1 MNTPSDRYWQLRLEK
16 CKAALERN
24 KFEVFLVA
32 DFTEAGHL
40 IMDQLLPVIN
50 PRSVSWGD
58 SITLTE
64 IGVLDRIRER
74 KDINLIETFAKD
86 TPREVILER
95 RRQALLVDLFFT
107 GTNGLTETGK
117 LVNLDM
123 VGNRVAGIAYGPKHV
138 IITVGRN
145 KLLAG
150 VDEAMARVKKYA
162 APLNVMRHNGFK
174 TPCSTTSYC
183 RDCSSPDRICNTWS
197 ITEKSYPPGRI
208 KVVLINQ
215 HAGL

>member
-1 MNTPSDRYWQLRLEK
+1 MTAIKDKYWQLRLEK

-24 KFEVFLVA
+24 KFETFLVA
-32 DFTEAGHL
+32 DTAEAHRL
-40 IMDQLLPVIN
+40 IMEQLLPAIN

-58 SITLTE
+58 SMTLRAT
-64 IGVLDRIRER
+64 GVLEAIRER
-74 KDINLIETFAKD
+74 EEINLIETFAQD
-86 TPREVILER
+86 TPRELLLER

-107 GTNGLTETGK
+107 GTNALTETGK

-123 VGNRVAGIAYGPKHV
+123 VGNRVAGIAYGPRQV

-145 KLLAG
+145 KL
-150 VDEAMARVKKYA
+150 VTEVEEAMARIKNYA
-162 APLNVMRHNGFK
+162 APLNVMRHSGFK
-174 TPCSTTSYC
+174 TPCGITSYC
-183 RDCSSPDRICNTWS
+183 QDCASPDRLCNTWM

-215 HAGL
+215 EEGL